1 MRSIV
6 LLFATMWI
14 LIGCTRIIDDTPS
27 AKGGEKDHLEEAENL
42 VTAVVTEV
50 VDGDTIRVRLGEEE
64 ETVRLL
70 LVDTPETHHP
80 EEPVEPW
87 GPEAEAFAKEQLLG
101 KKVQLEIG
109 KDSRGKYDRLLAYV
123 YVNGEMFNEMLL
135 KEGLAR
141 VAYIYPPNLKYVD
154 EFRDI
159 ESEAQRDDR
168 NIWSVEGYVTN
179 TGFNEELVQ

>member
-1 MRSIV
+1 
-6 LLFATMWI
+6 
-14 LIGCTRIIDDTPS
+14 
-27 AKGGEKDHLEEAENL
+27 
-42 VTAVVTEV
+42 
-50 VDGDTIRVRLGEEE
+50 
-64 ETVRLL
+64 
-70 LVDTPETHHP
+70 ETHHP

-141 VAYIYPPNLKYVD
+141 VAYIYPPNLKYV
-154 EFRDI
+154 
-159 ESEAQRDDR
+159 
-168 NIWSVEGYVTN
+168 
-179 TGFNEELVQ
+179 